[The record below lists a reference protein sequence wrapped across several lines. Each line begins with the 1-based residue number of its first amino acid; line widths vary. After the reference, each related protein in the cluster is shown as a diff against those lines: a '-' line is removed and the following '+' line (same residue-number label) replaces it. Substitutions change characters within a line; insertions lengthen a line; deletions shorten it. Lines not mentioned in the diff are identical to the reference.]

1 MAMNCTLIVHSYWFD
16 TCTWQLA
23 HAQPLRSHGCLAAA
37 AASSSRRVQ
46 VSQHC
51 ATHGYVQELYGYT
64 RLRCSYKQER
74 KSSSFWAALSCRHC
88 SPVACHLWLWLVWKV
103 VVFWSTATR
112 SKQALYLCDSV
123 VFFLLYYFTVELP
136 CLALRKKG
144 VRSTLTNRKQRHVI
158 QIVFFLLKMW
168 FRLLSA
174 SDISTQSLRL
184 TEHIFLFGRVF
195 QLHLRLFHANRDI
208 VAN

>member
-123 VFFLLYYFTVELP
+123 VFFSSILLHSRAAVSCT
-136 CLALRKKG
+136 KKK
-144 VRSTLTNRKQRHVI
+144 RCAKHINKQETAACDSDC
-158 QIVFFLLKMW
+158 FFL
-168 FRLLSA
+168 
-174 SDISTQSLRL
+174 T
-184 TEHIFLFGRVF
+184 
-195 QLHLRLFHANRDI
+195 
-208 VAN
+208 

>member
-123 VFFLLYYFTVELP
+123 VFFLLYYYTVELP

-158 QIVFFLLKMW
+158 QIVFF
-168 FRLLSA
+168 
-174 SDISTQSLRL
+174 
-184 TEHIFLFGRVF
+184 
-195 QLHLRLFHANRDI
+195 
-208 VAN
+208 